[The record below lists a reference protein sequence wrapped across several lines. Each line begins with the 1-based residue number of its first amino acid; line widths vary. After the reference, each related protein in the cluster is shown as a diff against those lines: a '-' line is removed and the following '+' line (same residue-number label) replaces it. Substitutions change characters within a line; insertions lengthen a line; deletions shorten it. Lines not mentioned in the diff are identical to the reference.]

1 MSNKI
6 SYLKAK
12 HWIGNSYKEPIYQ
25 DKGIGRRFWRRW
37 RRRVERNEVRK
48 MNQFEDMSEYMVKD
62 SKELL
67 NDYDYKEYRFIF
79 NRKWPLCPKFILSK
93 KWRVCK

>member
-25 DKGIGRRFWRRW
+25 DKGIGRQFWRRW
-37 RRRVERNEVRK
+37 RRRVERQEVRRMK
-48 MNQFEDMSEYMVKD
+48 QLEDMSEYTFRD
-62 SKELL
+62 AKELI
-67 NDYDYKEYRFIF
+67 NDYDYMDYKLIY
-79 NRKWPLCPKFILSK
+79 NCKCPMCIKFIDSK